1 MDADNLVRM
10 ANRIGEFFIA
20 MPDRVEAKAGIVQ
33 HIRKFW
39 EPRMREQLFAH
50 IDSEDGHAL
59 SPLVLEA
66 INEQRVHLMP
76 QRAR

>member
-10 ANRIGEFFIA
+10 ANRIGEFFVA
-20 MPDRVEAKAGIVQ
+20 MPDRAEAKVGIVD

-50 IDSEDGHAL
+50 IDREDDSGLA
-59 SPLVLEA
+59 PLVLEA
-66 INEQRVHLMP
+66 VNEERTRLMP
-76 QRAR
+76 QRAQ